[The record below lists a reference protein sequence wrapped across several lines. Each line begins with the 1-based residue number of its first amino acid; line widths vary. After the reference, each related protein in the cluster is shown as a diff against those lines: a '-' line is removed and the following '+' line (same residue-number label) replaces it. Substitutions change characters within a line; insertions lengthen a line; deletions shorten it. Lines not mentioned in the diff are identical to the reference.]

1 MVVVVLHVRCWHRC
15 TLTVSGAVQSR
26 CVKSW
31 LLLLSTFVACWWMGV
46 CHAVSCLVVMLSDR
60 YARYLPPTQLCLFS
74 FLLLV
79 FARLVS
85 LPPPLHTR
93 TRNPRPPS
101 LRLFYVVG
109 LSHRCCCWLSRG
121 QFRHFALRPSR
132 NG

>member
-1 MVVVVLHVRCWHRC
+1 MYVDGFRGGAVEMRQELVVVVVDVR
-15 TLTVSGAVQSR
+15 G
-26 CVKSW
+26 
-31 LLLLSTFVACWWMGV
+31 LLVDG
-46 CHAVSCLVVMLSDR
+46 CHGVSCLVVMLSDR

-74 FLLLV
+74 FVLLV
-79 FARLVS
+79 SARLVS

-109 LSHRCCCWLSRG
+109 LSYRCCCWLSRG